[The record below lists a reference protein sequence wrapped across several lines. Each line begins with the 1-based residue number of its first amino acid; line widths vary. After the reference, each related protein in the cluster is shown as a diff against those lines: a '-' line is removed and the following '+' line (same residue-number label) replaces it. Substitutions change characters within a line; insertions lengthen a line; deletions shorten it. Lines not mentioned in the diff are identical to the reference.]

1 MRLVAGL
8 GLVLAAMTSST
19 ALTATP
25 LKILVAIYGTPATH
39 HTCDA
44 TAVIA
49 HGCDGRTICDVLA
62 GNWLCGDPD
71 YEVPKTLDIVFTCGP
86 AEARS
91 VTAAEASVAHLAC
104 GTE

>member
-1 MRLVAGL
+1 MRLLAGL
-8 GLVLAAMTSST
+8 GMLAVLASSAAQADT
-19 ALTATP
+19 A
-25 LKILVAIYGTPATH
+25 LKILAAVYGTPVTH

-49 HGCDGRTICDVLA
+49 RGCDGKTSCDVLA

-71 YEVPKTLDIVFTCGP
+71 YETPKTLDVVFTCGP

-91 VTAAEASVAHLAC
+91 VTAAEQSVAHLAC
-104 GTE
+104 GPD